1 MDFFYNRNFK
11 YYGDKKMNEIKAAIF
26 DMDGTILNTL
36 VDLKDAT
43 NYGLSKNNLP
53 ERSLEEIRQFVGNGI
68 KSLIAKAV
76 PENTSAEIYQKV
88 YEDFTE
94 FYKIHNSDNTCPY
107 KGIKDAIKKIRESGI
122 KTAVVSNKPD
132 YGVQALVKKFFD
144 GLFDVSIGE
153 REGVNKKP
161 APDMVNLALNALN
174 VPKTNAVYIG
184 DSDVDFNT
192 AANSELKFIGVAWGF
207 KGHDFLKELGS
218 KFVVDTADELT
229 KLIISK

>member
-11 YYGDKKMNEIKAAIF
+11 HYGDKKMNEIKAAIF

-76 PENTSAEIYQKV
+76 PENTNAEIYQKV

-94 FYKIHNSDNTCPY
+94 FYKIH
-107 KGIKDAIKKIRESGI
+107 
-122 KTAVVSNKPD
+122 
-132 YGVQALVKKFFD
+132 L
-144 GLFDVSIGE
+144 
-153 REGVNKKP
+153 
-161 APDMVNLALNALN
+161 
-174 VPKTNAVYIG
+174 
-184 DSDVDFNT
+184 
-192 AANSELKFIGVAWGF
+192 
-207 KGHDFLKELGS
+207 
-218 KFVVDTADELT
+218 
-229 KLIISK
+229 

>member
-1 MDFFYNRNFK
+1 MDFFYNRNSK
-11 YYGDKKMNEIKAAIF
+11 HYGDKKMNEIKAAIF

-132 YGVQALVKKFFD
+132 YGVQALVKQFFE
-144 GLFDVSIGE
+144 GLFDVSIG
-153 REGVNKKP
+153 
-161 APDMVNLALNALN
+161 
-174 VPKTNAVYIG
+174 
-184 DSDVDFNT
+184 
-192 AANSELKFIGVAWGF
+192 
-207 KGHDFLKELGS
+207 
-218 KFVVDTADELT
+218 
-229 KLIISK
+229 